1 MTHKETI
8 PTQPIVRR
16 TKRWNVV
23 WVMPIVALLIG
34 SWLLYSNFADRGPIV
49 TIRFDTAEG
58 IKAGQTEI
66 RCRSVK
72 VGIVKEVKLS
82 DDLNSVMIV
91 GEFNENASHLLR
103 ETAQFWVVKPRLS
116 AAEISGLGTLIQGV
130 YIELDPGQS
139 SGKPRSFFRGLETPP
154 ATNSNVPGRRI
165 VLLAEEAGAL
175 QIGAPIYYSGFEVG
189 RIESRELGEDG
200 KEVSYEAFIEEDY
213 SHLLTDNCRFWNS
226 SGLAIDIGASG
237 VVVKTPS
244 LDSMISGGVSF
255 GLAKGMSGP
264 GTPCSDG
271 HTFELFADESAARRS
286 TFHPSL
292 TFLLLFDQSVRGLTV
307 DSPVEFRGI
316 PIGRISQIST
326 ELMESYDDPRIPVL
340 IDIDPSLCRPK
351 HDGSQIGLDT
361 SFFVHEIKKGLRAG
375 LKTTSLVT
383 GAMHIEF
390 NYHPKAEPAEISAMG
405 DYATFPTVTT
415 GFAQLEPKLSGIME
429 QAEEILEK
437 VEKLEIERA
446 MNAIAE
452 AANEGKDMAATARKF
467 LEDEKLK
474 GIPANISETLEEL
487 KTAIATLGP
496 EGEINR
502 DVEKTLKE
510 LRAAIASIKAVADI
524 LEEKPNALI
533 FGKGREKKNDEDN
546 RRKTGPR
553 SRQIPPF
560 HPR

>member
-1 MTHKETI
+1 
-8 PTQPIVRR
+8 
-16 TKRWNVV
+16 
-23 WVMPIVALLIG
+23 
-34 SWLLYSNFADRGPIV
+34 
-49 TIRFDTAEG
+49 
-58 IKAGQTEI
+58 
-66 RCRSVK
+66 
-72 VGIVKEVKLS
+72 
-82 DDLNSVMIV
+82 
-91 GEFNENASHLLR
+91 
-103 ETAQFWVVKPRLS
+103 
-116 AAEISGLGTLIQGV
+116 
-130 YIELDPGQS
+130 
-139 SGKPRSFFRGLETPP
+139 
-154 ATNSNVPGRRI
+154 
-165 VLLAEEAGAL
+165 
-175 QIGAPIYYSGFEVG
+175 
-189 RIESRELGEDG
+189 
-200 KEVSYEAFIEEDY
+200 
-213 SHLLTDNCRFWNS
+213 
-226 SGLAIDIGASG
+226 
-237 VVVKTPS
+237 
-244 LDSMISGGVSF
+244 
-255 GLAKGMSGP
+255 
-264 GTPCSDG
+264 
-271 HTFELFADESAARRS
+271 
-286 TFHPSL
+286 
-292 TFLLLFDQSVRGLTV
+292 
-307 DSPVEFRGI
+307 
-316 PIGRISQIST
+316 
-326 ELMESYDDPRIPVL
+326 
-340 IDIDPSLCRPK
+340 
-351 HDGSQIGLDT
+351 
-361 SFFVHEIKKGLRAG
+361 
-375 LKTTSLVT
+375 
-383 GAMHIEF
+383 
-390 NYHPKAEPAEISAMG
+390 MG